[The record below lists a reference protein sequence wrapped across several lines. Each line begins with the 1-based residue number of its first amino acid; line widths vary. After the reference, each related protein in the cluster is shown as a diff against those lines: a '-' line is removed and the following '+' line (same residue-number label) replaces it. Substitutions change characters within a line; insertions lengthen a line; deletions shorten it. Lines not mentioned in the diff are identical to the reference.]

1 MTSSPEAAGRSLPR
15 LAAILLAGLVAA
27 TAPAAEAAPLT
38 SAKFRTPS
46 RNIGCAFSRPSS
58 SSAYLRCDILSGLRP
73 EPRRACDFDWVGL
86 ALTGRGRGRP
96 NCGSDTVYAPRA
108 PVLRYGRT
116 WRRGPFLCVSGRRGL
131 RCTNQAAH
139 GFFLSRRR
147 WRVY

>member
-1 MTSSPEAAGRSLPR
+1 MTSSPGAARRSLPR

-116 WRRGPFLCVSGRRGL
+116 WRRGPFRCVSRRRGL
-131 RCTNQAAH
+131 RCTNRAAH
-139 GFFLSRRR
+139 GFFLSRQR